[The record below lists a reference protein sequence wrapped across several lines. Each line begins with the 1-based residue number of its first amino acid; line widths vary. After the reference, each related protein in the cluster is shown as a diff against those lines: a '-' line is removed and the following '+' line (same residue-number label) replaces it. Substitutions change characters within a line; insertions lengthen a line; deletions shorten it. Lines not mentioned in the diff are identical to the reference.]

1 MWIYLFPQN
10 LSAIFWDKNTMKSL
24 NEYIRKFDE
33 DTDIKELEKFDYV
46 VYTRPDGI
54 TYYGVKKD
62 APEEAHH
69 LASAAALGNDIAADE
84 IEKKYKT

>member
-1 MWIYLFPQN
+1 
-10 LSAIFWDKNTMKSL
+10 MKPL

-46 VYTRPDGI
+46 VYTKPDGI

-62 APEEAHH
+62 APEEAHY
-69 LASAAALGNDIAADE
+69 LASAAALGDDIAINE
-84 IEKKYKT
+84 IEEKYKT

>member
-1 MWIYLFPQN
+1 ME
-10 LSAIFWDKNTMKSL
+10 AL

-54 TYYGVKKD
+54 TYYGAITRNKT
-62 APEEAHH
+62 AI
-69 LASAAALGNDIAADE
+69 DIADNRVSGIKDYLFLLAQL
-84 IEKKYKT
+84 

>member
-1 MWIYLFPQN
+1 
-10 LSAIFWDKNTMKSL
+10 MKPL

-46 VYTRPDGI
+46 VYTKPDGI
-54 TYYGVKKD
+54 TFYGVKKD

-69 LASAAALGNDIAADE
+69 LASAAALGNDIATDE
-84 IEKKYKT
+84 IEEKYKT

>member
-1 MWIYLFPQN
+1 
-10 LSAIFWDKNTMKSL
+10 MKPF

-33 DTDIKELEKFDYV
+33 DTDIKKLEEFDYV

-69 LASAAALGNDIAADE
+69 MASAAAMGNDIAMAEIDE
-84 IEKKYKT
+84 QYKT